1 MKRKISHWIVFGFG
15 GAVALA
21 SVAGAVAASKGVKKG
36 EKLYTKM
43 ETQLRVAPDGAT
55 VTKLAARTAVQWQG
69 PVSGQKGW
77 QSVEVAGQKG
87 VLPTA
92 VLSPEAP
99 PLNLVA
105 YNGNE
110 ALAVKNISVAA
121 SVRALGG
128 GGGQAGTHVSPEDAE
143 KQLRDLHELVKS
155 QPSAG
160 GAQ

>member
-1 MKRKISHWIVFGFG
+1 MKIKISHWIIFGFG

-21 SVAGAVAASKGVKKG
+21 SVAGAASKGVQKG
-36 EKLYTKM
+36 GKLYTKM
-43 ETQLRVAPDGAT
+43 ETKLLAAPAGAT
-55 VTKLAARTAVQWQG
+55 MQKLPARTAVQWQG

-105 YNGNE
+105 YNGNG
-110 ALAVKNISVAA
+110 ALAVKDISVAA

-128 GGGQAGTHVSPEDAE
+128 SVGQAGTHVSPEDAE